1 MALFEK
7 LMALDRRWIFL
18 LTWIFVLFPLTNPLG
33 LPVSI
38 GRDSTRWK
46 QYIDDLPD
54 GSIVLVS
61 MDFGV
66 SAMPELYP
74 MTVATMH
81 QLWQRDFKVVVVAF
95 WNQGPLVFD
104 TLLGEMKPE
113 QTYGV
118 VYGEDW
124 IELGWVPG
132 AETGMAALGNDIW
145 AACPKD
151 YLLKND
157 VSSFP
162 IMQNIRKATDVDLIV
177 SIESG
182 TPGLTEWLRQWN
194 DPYGIKI
201 IVGCT
206 AVSVS
211 GMIPFR
217 DSGQLSALMPGLSA
231 CAEYEKLVG
240 RAGLAIAGV
249 DAISMTHLLLVLLVI
264 VGNVAFFATRGRGK
278 S

>member
-1 MALFEK
+1 LAFFEK
-7 LMALDRRWIFL
+7 LMAMDRRWIFL
-18 LTWIFVLFPLTNPLG
+18 LTWIFVLVPLTNPLG
-33 LPVSI
+33 LPVVI

-54 GSIVLVS
+54 GSVVLVS

-81 QLWQRDFKVVVVAF
+81 QLWQRDFKIVVVAF

-104 TLLGEMKPE
+104 TLLGEINPAE
-113 QTYGV
+113 SYGV
-118 VYGEDW
+118 VYGTDW
-124 IELGWVPG
+124 VELGWIPG
-132 AETGMAALGNDIW
+132 GETGMAALGNDIW
-145 AACPKD
+145 AACPRD
-151 YLLKND
+151 YLQKND

-162 IMQNIRKATDVDLIV
+162 IMQNIKKATDIDLII

-194 DPYGIKI
+194 DPYGVKI

>member
-1 MALFEK
+1 MAFFEK
-7 LMALDRRWIFL
+7 LMAMDRRWIFL

-33 LPVSI
+33 LPVVI

-54 GSIVLVS
+54 GSVVLVS

-81 QLWQRDFKVVVVAF
+81 QLWQRDFKIVVVAF

-113 QTYGV
+113 ETYGV
-118 VYGEDW
+118 VYGTDW
-124 IELGWVPG
+124 VELGWIPG

-145 AACPKD
+145 AACPRD
-151 YLLKND
+151 YLQKND

-162 IMQNIRKATDVDLIV
+162 IMQNIKKATDVDLII

-194 DPYGIKI
+194 DPYGVKI

-264 VGNVAFFATRGRGK
+264 VGNVAYFATRGRGK

>member
-1 MALFEK
+1 MAFFEK
-7 LMALDRRWIFL
+7 LMAMDRRWIFL
-18 LTWIFVLFPLTNPLG
+18 LTWIFVLVPLTNPLG
-33 LPVSI
+33 LPVVI

-54 GSIVLVS
+54 GSVVLVS

-81 QLWQRDFKVVVVAF
+81 QLWQRDFKIVVVAF

-104 TLLGEMKPE
+104 TLLGEINPAE
-113 QTYGV
+113 SYGV
-118 VYGEDW
+118 VYGTDW
-124 IELGWVPG
+124 VELGWIPG
-132 AETGMAALGNDIW
+132 GETGMAALGNDIW
-145 AACPKD
+145 AACPRD
-151 YLLKND
+151 YLQKND

-162 IMQNIRKATDVDLIV
+162 IMQNIKKATDIDLII

-194 DPYGIKI
+194 DPYGVKI